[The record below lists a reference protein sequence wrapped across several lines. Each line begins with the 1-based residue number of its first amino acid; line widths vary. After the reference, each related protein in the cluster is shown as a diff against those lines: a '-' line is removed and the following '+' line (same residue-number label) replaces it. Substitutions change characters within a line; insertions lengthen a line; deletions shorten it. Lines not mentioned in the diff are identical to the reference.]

1 MRMDEYAYLLK
12 RSQEF
17 YESAMMQFN
26 RGFYGLAAFS
36 LEQSL
41 QLLLKAKLLECG
53 AGYPRVHGVR
63 KLLKLL
69 SEIIEGDGKNVLE
82 EVLRKYS
89 LELALLE
96 DIYITAR
103 YVPKEFTADDVR
115 RLKKVVD
122 EVMEAVRG
130 VTC

>member
-1 MRMDEYAYLLK
+1 MRMDEFKYLLR

-17 YESAMMQFN
+17 YESAVMQFN

-63 KLLKLL
+63 RLLSIL
-69 SEIIEGDGKNVLE
+69 SEIIKGEGRDALM
-82 EVLRKYS
+82 EVLRRYS

-96 DIYITAR
+96 DVYITAR
-103 YVPKEFTADDVR
+103 YVPKEFTAEDVR
-115 RLKKVVD
+115 KLRKVVD
-122 EVMEAVRG
+122 EVMRVVG
-130 VTC
+130 GITC

>member
-69 SEIIEGDGKNVLE
+69 SEIIEGDGKDVLE

-130 VTC
+130 ITC

>member
-1 MRMDEYAYLLK
+1 LRMDEYAYLLK

-82 EVLRKYS
+82 GVLRRYS

>member
-1 MRMDEYAYLLK
+1 LRMDEYAYLLK

-26 RGFYGLAAFS
+26 KGFYGLAAFS

-41 QLLLKAKLLECG
+41 QLLLKAKLLKCG

-69 SEIIEGDGKNVLE
+69 SEIIEGDGKDVLE
-82 EVLRKYS
+82 EALRKYS

-130 VTC
+130 ITC

>member
-1 MRMDEYAYLLK
+1 M
-12 RSQEF
+12 
-17 YESAMMQFN
+17 
-26 RGFYGLAAFS
+26 
-36 LEQSL
+36 
-41 QLLLKAKLLECG
+41 
-53 AGYPRVHGVR
+53 R

-82 EVLRKYS
+82 EALRKYS

-130 VTC
+130 ITC

>member
-1 MRMDEYAYLLK
+1 LRMDEYAYLLK

-69 SEIIEGDGKNVLE
+69 SEVIEGSGKDALE

-115 RLKKVVD
+115 KLRKVVD
-122 EVMEAVRG
+122 EVMKVVRG
-130 VTC
+130 ITC